1 MTPVGPVKGV
11 DVVRMLLA
19 LGFRLGRSNGSVLGL
34 ERDGRIVFVPRDE
47 EMSPRTLAAILEAAQ
62 IGPAIA
68 HRMLARV
75 NCRDTLPD
83 TSG

>member
-1 MTPVGPVKGV
+1 MSPVGPVKGY
-11 DVVRMLLA
+11 DAIRMLLT
-19 LGFRLGRSNGSVLGL
+19 LGFRIGRTNGSVVAL
-34 ERDGRIVFVPRDE
+34 ERGGRVVFVSRDE
-47 EMSPRTLAAILEAAQ
+47 ELASHAFAAILDAAQ

-68 HRMLARV
+68 YRMLARL